1 MRPAHT
7 VSNKE
12 IFMEKQVCKKTEEAL
27 AEIYRNAQ
35 LALQSISNILPA
47 VEDETLRDILSR
59 QHESYEHFSAKASII
74 ARDMGIEL
82 KDPNPMKKMMMWGS
96 IKMSTMSDNSRS
108 HIAEMMVQGTVMGIT
123 ALKSTAGDLP
133 VDGNEKIISLLEEM
147 IAAEEEYEK
156 TWKEYL

>member
-1 MRPAHT
+1 
-7 VSNKE
+7 
-12 IFMEKQVCKKTEEAL
+12 MEKQACKKTEEAL

-59 QHESYEHFSAKASII
+59 QHESYEHFSAKASIL

-96 IKMSTMSDNSRS
+96 IKMSTMTDNSRS

-123 ALKSTAGDLP
+123 ALKATAGDVP
-133 VDGNEKIISLLEEM
+133 VDGNDKIIALLDEM
-147 IAAEEEYEK
+147 IKAEEEFEK
-156 TWKEYL
+156 VWKEYL